1 MKKILL
7 LSIFLFLCV
16 FIPKVEALES
26 HNTFQEIEMQKGKLL
41 RYFTEEEYN
50 EYYKHMVSKAKEM
63 YFCNA
68 TTVKNQNKEILKWEL
83 SHL

>member
-1 MKKILL
+1 
-7 LSIFLFLCV
+7 
-16 FIPKVEALES
+16 
-26 HNTFQEIEMQKGKLL
+26 
-41 RYFTEEEYN
+41 
-50 EYYKHMVSKAKEM
+50 MVSKAKEM